1 MKKQTTKRRAAAKKP
16 LREKSNNGN
25 SVKNRKTQSRKKQGS
40 SVRNQTA
47 QNGKGA
53 KRTRRKKKSSG
64 LKERNA
70 HYLKQGVQQ
79 AVYVVGIFLTL
90 FTLSLAFLLYQWKDY
105 KIVEFGKEIQ
115 QYRSDILRLKSEVSR
130 NQAKINS
137 DLIKYHR
144 IAQISGE
151 KLGLK
156 PSVQE
161 PIVLKIDKNA
171 LEYYVG
177 KDRNAEE

>member
-1 MKKQTTKRRAAAKKP
+1 MRKQAGNRRAIPKKP
-16 LREKSNNGN
+16 LRENTAGSGSGKA
-25 SVKNRKTQSRKKQGS
+25 RKAQFGKKQTS
-40 SVRNQTA
+40 SARNQA
-47 QNGKGA
+47 VQKVERV
-53 KRTRRKKKSSG
+53 KRNKRKKKSSG
-64 LKERNA
+64 IKERNA
-70 HYLKQGVQQ
+70 YYLKQGMQQ
-79 AVYVVGIFLTL
+79 AVYVITIFLGL

-115 QYRSDILRLKSEVSR
+115 QYRGDVLRLKSEVSR
-130 NQAKINS
+130 NQSKINS
-137 DLIKYHR
+137 ELIKYHR

-161 PIVLKIDKNA
+161 PIIFKIDKNT

-177 KDRNAEE
+177 KDRKAED